1 MQDKTIRRRRLALLA
16 VVVGSLLLLTV
27 SFGDDGSDGGVGTMQ
42 RGVSTVLTPIQE
54 GASRALKPVRD
65 GVGWVGDTLD
75 AKGENEK
82 LKAELGEARRT
93 KATINDVLRD
103 NKQLSGLI
111 DMNDRL
117 QIQEMGLVAG
127 RVIGRSPTVLNQ
139 EIKINQGSG
148 KGIELGQPVINGQGL
163 VGTVNAVGPN
173 FATVRLVTD
182 ADFGAGAKV
191 SESGVTGTVVP
202 ASGSPRE
209 LLMQYTEAGDRV
221 DKGQMVVTSGTS
233 DPEFASPFPPGVP
246 IGKVTEI
253 EDPGSDDQ
261 LVRVKPYVDVRD
273 IDFVEVITRLEVSG

>member
-16 VVVGSLLLLTV
+16 VVVGSFLLLTV
-27 SFGDDGSDGGVGTMQ
+27 SFGGGSGGGAGSVQ
-42 RGVSTVLTPIQE
+42 RGLSTVLTPIQE

-82 LKAELGEARRT
+82 LTAELGEARRT
-93 KATINDVLRD
+93 KATIDDVLRD
-103 NKQLSGLI
+103 DKQLRGLL
-111 DMNDRL
+111 DMGDRL
-117 QIQEMGLVAG
+117 QIQDMGLVSG
-127 RVIGRSPTVLNQ
+127 RVISRSPTVLNQ

-163 VGTVNAVGPN
+163 VGTISTVGPN
-173 FATVRLVTD
+173 FALVRLVTD
-182 ADFGAGAKV
+182 ADFGAGARV
-191 SESGVTGTVVP
+191 SQTGITGTVVP

-209 LLMQYTEAGDRV
+209 LVMQYTEASDRV
-221 DKGQMVVTSGTS
+221 DKGQMIVTSGTS

-253 EDPGSDDQ
+253 EGPGSDDQ
-261 LVRVKPYVDVRD
+261 LVRVKPYVDVRN
-273 IDFVEVITRLEVSG
+273 IDFVQVITKLEVSG

>member
-16 VVVGSLLLLTV
+16 VVVGSFLLLTV
-27 SFGDDGSDGGVGTMQ
+27 SFGGGSGGGAGSVQ
-42 RGVSTVLTPIQE
+42 RGLSTVLTPIQE

-82 LKAELGEARRT
+82 LTAELGDARRT

-103 NKQLSGLI
+103 DKQLRGLL
-111 DMNDRL
+111 DMQDRL
-117 QIQEMGLVAG
+117 QIQDMGLVSG
-127 RVIGRSPTVLNQ
+127 RVISKSPTVLNQ
-139 EIKINQGSG
+139 EIKINRGSG

-163 VGTVNAVGPN
+163 VGTISTVGPN
-173 FATVRLVTD
+173 FALVRLVTD

-209 LLMQYTEAGDRV
+209 LLMQYTEASDRV
-221 DKGQMVVTSGTS
+221 NKKQMVVTSGTS

-246 IGKVTEI
+246 IGEVTEI

-261 LVRVKPYVDVRD
+261 LVRVKPYVDVRN
-273 IDFVEVITRLEVSG
+273 IDFVQVITRLEVSG

>member
-27 SFGDDGSDGGVGTMQ
+27 SFGDGSGGGVGTMQ

-82 LKAELGEARRT
+82 LKAELGEARRRGADDDEL
-93 KATINDVLRD
+93 KSENDQLR
-103 NKQLSGLI
+103 GLI

-117 QIQEMGLVAG
+117 QIQDMGLVAG

-148 KGIELGQPVINGQGL
+148 QGIELGQPVINGQGL
-163 VGTVNAVGPN
+163 VGTVSTVGPN
-173 FATVRLVTD
+173 FALVRLVTD
-182 ADFGAGAKV
+182 ADFGAGAKI
-191 SESGVTGTVVP
+191 SGSKVTGTVVP

-209 LLMQYTEAGDRV
+209 LLMQYTEGRV
-221 DKGQMVVTSGTS
+221 NENQMVITSGTS

-261 LVRVKPYVDVRD
+261 LVRVKPYVDVRNL
-273 IDFVEVITRLEVSG
+273 DFVEVVTKLEVSG